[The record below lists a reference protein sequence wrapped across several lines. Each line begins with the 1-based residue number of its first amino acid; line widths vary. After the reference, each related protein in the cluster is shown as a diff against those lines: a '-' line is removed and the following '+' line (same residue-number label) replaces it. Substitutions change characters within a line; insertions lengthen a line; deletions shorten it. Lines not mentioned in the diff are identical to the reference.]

1 MPNLKSMQPTRQ
13 HRRALGAQ
21 WKITSFRKGSFQL
34 RTCVGV
40 AHAPECRAGRGLRRG
55 IPPGAGV
62 TGRYESLS
70 SSTATERGT
79 ELRSSEGQQAR
90 LRAKLSL
97 HPPICFQNILIT

>member
-1 MPNLKSMQPTRQ
+1 MHM
-13 HRRALGAQ
+13 
-21 WKITSFRKGSFQL
+21 
-34 RTCVGV
+34 CVGV